1 MEPGTLRS
9 DGTFSARPG
18 RQAPLAKG
26 QLATEKK
33 QMSLG
38 KIAVAAATFASVT
51 LLSFGTFGPN
61 GVSLSVASAQA
72 QEQEQVQNKALQP
85 KAQIKAREGR
95 AMRSREMTSE
105 ERTSRR
111 AARMSPRDER
121 RASRRVEREGRVA
134 GRYDREGRVA
144 QRYYGERRYYGA
156 NPVEVGADVAAGAA
170 YTAGAVAA
178 GALNT
183 AGAIV
188 GAATSPYD
196 AYASGPYSGW
206 DNGYYASSAWGD
218 YECRPGWSG
227 CQPYSAKG
235 WK

>member
-9 DGTFSARPG
+9 GGTFSARLG
-18 RQAPLAKG
+18 RQAGLWRKSQSAK
-26 QLATEKK
+26 EKK

-51 LLSFGTFGPN
+51 LLSFGTSGPN
-61 GVSLSVASAQA
+61 GVSLSIASAQA
-72 QEQEQVQNKALQP
+72 QEQEQAQDKGQD
-85 KAQIKAREGR
+85 KAQIKARESR
-95 AMRSREMTSE
+95 AMRSRDMRSKRDMTSE
-105 ERTSRR
+105 EMTPRR
-111 AARMSPRDER
+111 ASRMSRDER
-121 RASRRVEREGRVA
+121 RALRREGREGRVA

-144 QRYYGERRYYGA
+144 HRYYPA
-156 NPVEVGADVAAGAA
+156 NPVEAGADAAAGAA

-178 GALNT
+178 GAVNT

-196 AYASGPYSGW
+196 AYASGPYTGW

-218 YECRPGWSG
+218 YECQPGWPG